1 MDLLPEI
8 LHRFSVHQFREEPV
22 DPEAL
27 GRILEAGRLAPSAKN
42 RQPWRFVVVQDPANR
57 QRIQQ
62 AAYNETAV
70 GSAPVHIAICSTNI
84 DYRMPNGQLSYPVD
98 LAMSAAFMSLQA
110 VHEGLGSCINTTFE
124 EDEIRELLTV
134 PYSMRVVML
143 LVVGHPAE
151 KKKMEHNRLPK
162 SRLVSYEHW

>member
-8 LHRFSVHQFREEPV
+8 QNRFSVHQFRVDPV

-27 GRILEAGRLAPSAKN
+27 SRILEAGRLAPSAKN
-42 RQPWRFVVVQDPANR
+42 RQPWRFVVVQDASLR
-57 QRIQQ
+57 QRIHQ
-62 AAYNETAV
+62 AAFNEPAV
-70 GSAPVHIAICSTNI
+70 GQAPVHIAICSTNI
-84 DYRMPNGQLSYPVD
+84 DYRMPNGQLSYPID

-110 VHEGLGSCINTTFE
+110 VREGLGSCINTTFE
-124 EDEIRELLTV
+124 EDEIRDLLTV

-151 KKKMEHNRLPK
+151 KKEMEHTRLPK